1 MKIKVV
7 PKLRQEVNMKVYIV
21 TSYDIKS
28 YYTGQFQDFTARYI
42 IKEFTVTTKNTSSDK
57 TEHNASPRCKIA
69 RKVTECYG
77 LGMGTSNRL
86 IEYSIKRPI
95 IE

>member
-21 TSYDIKS
+21 TSDDIKS
-28 YYTGQFQDFTARYI
+28 YYTGQFQDFTARCI

-57 TEHNASPRCKIA
+57 TERNASPRCKIA

-77 LGMGTSNRL
+77 YIKSSLSNNGL
-86 IEYSIKRPI
+86 FKS
-95 IE
+95 